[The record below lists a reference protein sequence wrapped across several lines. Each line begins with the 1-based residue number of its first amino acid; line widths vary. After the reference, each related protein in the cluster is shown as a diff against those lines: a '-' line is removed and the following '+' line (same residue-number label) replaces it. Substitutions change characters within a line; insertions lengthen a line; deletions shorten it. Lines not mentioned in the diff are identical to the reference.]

1 MVVDVFTMFNAF
13 FLMDS
18 LIPKRRQVAAV
29 QDAGAIN
36 EAPFGLLPK
45 LFDDGISLT
54 PVFSPVPETTA
65 ERAVNRITGIETE
78 YGCLVSDDTPQ
89 NTADSWPVRIKNQ
102 LFKKDK
108 VGVLD
113 LHYRDYEEPPG
124 NGGFLRNGGRIYV
137 DMGHLE
143 YASPECLS
151 VRDMV
156 AFDVAGDTM
165 VQSAIAALRA
175 ESRVSLIKNNIDHLT
190 GATFG
195 CHENYLMRREMQFS
209 PPTLGTLLSFLAT
222 RQIYTGAGRVGQTN
236 PLSFEQEAKRE
247 VRVDFQISQ
256 RADHIV
262 NDIYQ
267 WVQFNRAIINA
278 RDEPLADHHRYRRLH
293 LLLGDSNMSPFAT
306 ALKVGLTS
314 LVLTLIEQG
323 CLPRNVILRDAVVA
337 TREISH
343 EGTGRGLV
351 KLEDGRTRDA
361 LDIQYEFLSHAQRY
375 FTGADEETDWLLESW
390 QFVLEA
396 LDSHPERLIGAVDWI
411 SKRYLLDLFRASE
424 KLSWH
429 DPWLQSLDLEY
440 HNIDPARGLFFTLQ
454 PEPRVAEWN
463 AKVTSLEALSTAPT
477 DTRAHGRGVAV
488 NWFLD
493 HPKSNYLINWDS
505 ISLDG
510 DPPLAMPDPFDTSEA
525 AVRKFLGK

>member
-1 MVVDVFTMFNAF
+1 M
-13 FLMDS
+13 
-18 LIPKRRQVAAV
+18 
-29 QDAGAIN
+29 
-36 EAPFGLLPK
+36 
-45 LFDDGISLT
+45 
-54 PVFSPVPETTA
+54 
-65 ERAVNRITGIETE
+65 NRITGIETE
-78 YGCLVSDDTPQ
+78 YGCLVCDEPPSS
-89 NTADSWPVRIKNQ
+89 ASDSWPVRIKNQ
-102 LFKKDK
+102 LFKKDHAGA
-108 VGVLD
+108 VD

-124 NGGFLRNGGRIYV
+124 NGGFLRNGGRLYV

-151 VRDMV
+151 VQDMV
-156 AFDVAGDTM
+156 AFDMAGDTL
-165 VQSAIAALRA
+165 VQNAVAAMRA
-175 ESRVSLIKNNIDHLT
+175 ESRVSIIKNNVDHLT

-195 CHENYLMRREMQFS
+195 CHENYLMRREVQLTS
-209 PPTLGTLLSFLAT
+209 TALGTLLSFLAT

-236 PLSFEQEAKRE
+236 PLSFEYEARQG
-247 VRVDFQISQ
+247 VARVDYQISQ

-293 LLLGDSNMSPFAT
+293 LLVGDSNMSPFAT

-314 LVLTLIEQG
+314 LILTLIEQN
-323 CLPRNVILRDAVVA
+323 CVPSNVVLKDAVLA
-337 TREISH
+337 TRDVSR

-375 FTGADEETDWLLESW
+375 FLGADEETDWLLESW

-396 LDSHPERLIGAVDWI
+396 LDSNPELLIGGVDWI
-411 SKRYLLDLFRASE
+411 SKRWLLDLFRTSE

-440 HNIDPARGLFFTLQ
+440 HNLDPERGLFYTLK
-454 PEPRVAEWN
+454 PVKRIADWN
-463 AKVTSLEALSTAPT
+463 AKVLHSSAQALNTPPAT
-477 DTRAHGRGVAV
+477 TRAHGRGIAV

-505 ISLDG
+505 ISIDG
-510 DPPLAMPDPFDTSEA
+510 EPPLSMSDPFDNSEQV
-525 AVRKFLGK
+525 VRKFLGK